1 MRIDY
6 LLRAIKALDDA
17 RGFYF
22 NIVGDTYV
30 IRDFI
35 PHPK

>member
-6 LLRAIKALDDA
+6 LPRAIKALDDA
-17 RGFYF
+17 PRFYF

-30 IRDFI
+30 IRDVI
-35 PHPK
+35 PHTK